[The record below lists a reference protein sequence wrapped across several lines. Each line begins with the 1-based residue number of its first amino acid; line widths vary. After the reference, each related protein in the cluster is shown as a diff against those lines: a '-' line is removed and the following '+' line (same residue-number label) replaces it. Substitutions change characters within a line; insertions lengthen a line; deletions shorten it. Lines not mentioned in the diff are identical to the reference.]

1 MHESFYNKWSFDRN
15 INVPKS
21 HLWRS
26 SLLVQNEGILALAE
40 VRFSIVIVHRNGAQM
55 LLNALAALMQ
65 AIGEADEIILVDN
78 GSSDDSVEQARLAF
92 PAVLTIEN
100 GCNNGFAKACNQG
113 LARARGEFVL
123 FLNNDAFLSPE
134 ALDRFVED
142 FADYPKAALI
152 GGQLV
157 GEDGTNQRSAGVAPT
172 FLSEIG
178 LIRLRYP
185 KVANAE
191 KPVVVET
198 LVGACMAF
206 RRSVADV
213 AGRLD
218 EDFFFYFEETEWCVR
233 LRRKGWQVMVDP
245 RIRIVHLKG
254 ASTRAIRRDAQI
266 EIFRSRLLYYRKTMP
281 AILALL
287 LSVWRV
293 LRLVINTTAHFAMV
307 VLTMGQIRSL
317 RNKLVIYS
325 TQLAW
330 LALGC
335 PESWGLPD
343 KCPAR

>member
-1 MHESFYNKWSFDRN
+1 MKE
-15 INVPKS
+15 V
-21 HLWRS
+21 
-26 SLLVQNEGILALAE
+26 VALDE
-40 VRFSIVIVHRNGAQM
+40 VRFSIVVVHRNGAKM

-65 AIGEADEIILVDN
+65 AIGEDDEVILVDN
-78 GSSDDSVEQARLAF
+78 GSRDDSVKQVKSLF
-92 PAVLTIEN
+92 PAVLVVEN
-100 GCNNGFAKACNQG
+100 GCNNGFSKACNQG

-123 FLNNDAFLSPE
+123 FLNNDAFLPPG

-142 FADYPKAALI
+142 FAAYPKAALI

-157 GEDGTNQRSAGVAPT
+157 GEDGTKQRSAGVAPT
-172 FLSEIG
+172 FLSEMG
-178 LIRLRYP
+178 LVHVRNPII
-185 KVANAE
+185 ANAE
-191 KPVVVET
+191 KPVTVET

-206 RRSVADV
+206 RRSVADM

-233 LRRKGWQVMVDP
+233 LHRKGWQVMVDP

-254 ASTRAIRRDAQI
+254 ASTRPIRRGAQI
-266 EIFRSRLLYYRKTMP
+266 EILRSRLLYYWKTMP

-293 LRLVINTTAHFAMV
+293 LRLVINTATHFMLV
-307 VLTMGQIRSL
+307 VLTLGQIQSL
-317 RNKLVIYS
+317 RNKLIIYS

-343 KCPAR
+343 KCPIRTFD